1 MALVRYYGTKMM
13 GEILTIAR
21 RNGFN
26 LPVAAIHDL
35 DDAAKA
41 TGVRHGA
48 GKVSLGGGNGE
59 S

>member
-1 MALVRYYGTKMM
+1 MM

-48 GKVSLGGGNGE
+48 GKVPPGGGNGE